1 MPSAPIVLVGEEIVA
16 ALRALME
23 SGVPSRP
30 VAVGR
35 ACPICR
41 RDELVAWSVFLSDDR
56 LGAVQPFRRFKVIA
70 RCNGC
75 ERRFETGRTYQLSA

>member
-23 SGVPSRP
+23 SGVPARP
-30 VAVGR
+30 IPVGR

-41 RDELVAWSVFLSDDR
+41 REELAAWSLYLTDDR
-56 LGAVQPFRRFKVIA
+56 LGAEQPPRRFKVIA